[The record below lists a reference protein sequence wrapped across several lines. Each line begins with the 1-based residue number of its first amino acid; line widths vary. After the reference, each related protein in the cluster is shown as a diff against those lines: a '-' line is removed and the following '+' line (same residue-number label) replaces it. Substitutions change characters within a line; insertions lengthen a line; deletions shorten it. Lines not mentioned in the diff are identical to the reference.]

1 MNIKDV
7 LKKRF
12 QYMGKS
18 PFFYK
23 EPLNLE
29 TGEGVWLYD
38 KAGKKY
44 LDAYN
49 NVPVV
54 GHCHPKIVSSLKEQA
69 SKLNTHSRYLSEVV
83 IDYSQKLTSL
93 HPKEL
98 STLQM
103 ACSGTE
109 AVEIAITM
117 ARIYT
122 GGVGIICSNATYHGN
137 SHEISRMSVGPF
149 EPEFRRV
156 PYPQYF
162 RPIQKNLTEEE
173 LCNLYLDEV
182 RQEIKG
188 FKEDGIKFAGLIF
201 CSIFANEGL
210 PDVPKKYLTE
220 VSKIVREAGGV
231 VIFDEVQAGF
241 GRTGRWWGYQM
252 TDTTPDIAV
261 MGKPMGAGLPVSG
274 VVARKEIAEE
284 FHEKSHYFNTT
295 AGTPLQAAVG
305 TTVIEIIEEEGL
317 IENAYE
323 TGGYMKKGLLNL
335 KDYYPS
341 MGDVRGHGLFLGVDM
356 IKNLDDLEPDK
367 EGAVAVVEKMKEK
380 GFLISYDGQFE
391 NVLKI
396 RPPLVF
402 KTSHAELFLT
412 GLEETLKE
420 VS

>member
-1 MNIKDV
+1 
-7 LKKRF
+7 
-12 QYMGKS
+12 MGKS

-54 GHCHPKIVSSLKEQA
+54 GHCHPKIVSSLQEQA

-137 SHEISRMSVGPF
+137 SHEICRMSVGPF

-231 VIFDEVQAGF
+231 MIFDEVQAGF
-241 GRTGRWWGYQM
+241 GRTGCWWGYQL
-252 TDTTPDIAV
+252 TDTPPDIAV

-274 VVARKEIAEE
+274 VVAKKEIALE
-284 FHEKSHYFNTT
+284 FQQQSHYFNTT

-305 TTVIEIIEEEGL
+305 KAVIEIIEEEEL
-317 IENAYE
+317 IDNVNK
-323 TGGYMKKGLLNL
+323 TGDYMKKELLKL
-335 KDYYPS
+335 KERYPS

-367 EGAVAVVEKMKEK
+367 DGAVALVEKMKEK
-380 GFLISYDGQFE
+380 GVLISYDGQFE

-402 KTSHAELFLT
+402 KSSHADLLLT
-412 GLEETLKE
+412 GLEESLE
-420 VS
+420 EINQ